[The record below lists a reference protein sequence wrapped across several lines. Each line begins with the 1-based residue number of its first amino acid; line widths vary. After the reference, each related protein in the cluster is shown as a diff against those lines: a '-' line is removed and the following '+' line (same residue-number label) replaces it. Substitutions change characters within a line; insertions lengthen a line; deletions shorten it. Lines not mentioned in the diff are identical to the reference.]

1 MLLRFFSQ
9 RDLRNMSGTKL
20 ISNQLTILAAN
31 PNIITLGQCH
41 WFTVNVYKI
50 AGPNNLKWICKFLHS
65 SRSQMLR
72 LSHNYQNLHIYE
84 DKENQF
90 HFFLAYIFLCEMCSK
105 LLICELC
112 YFNSHIVVTVVSIC
126 YHNVIN
132 CWLKSCVWEA

>member
-1 MLLRFFSQ
+1 MLLHFFSQ
-9 RDLRNMSGTKL
+9 RDLRNLSGTKL

-90 HFFLAYIFLCEMCSK
+90 DFFLAYIFCVKCALNYLFVSCIILIHT
-105 LLICELC
+105 LLLLQSVFVIIM
-112 YFNSHIVVTVVSIC
+112 SIIVG
-126 YHNVIN
+126 
-132 CWLKSCVWEA
+132 